1 MSLDD
6 LLVCLEFSFCADEF
20 VTAFIFER
28 VRHLFFDDGP
38 VSLPYALVRRHVA
51 TVVRQFLVSLSLRIM
66 C

>member
-1 MSLDD
+1 MQMSSLPH
-6 LLVCLEFSFCADEF
+6 F
-20 VTAFIFER
+20 FER